1 MAKSFEWHFDDFMNK
16 LEAFS
21 LSSQF
26 SSKDAMAFDSDDSGK
41 VSLKMIQEFLSKERN
56 TVSSA
61 TSNATSTLSP
71 RSSSGATGGSHVKK
85 PQIMSNRPL
94 PS

>member
-1 MAKSFEWHFDDFMNK
+1 MAQSFEWNFEEFINK

-26 SSKDAMAFDSDDSGK
+26 NSKDSLTSDIDSTK
-41 VSLKMIQEFLSKERN
+41 ISLKMIQEFLSKERN
-56 TVSSA
+56 TTTLTMSA
-61 TSNATSTLSP
+61 MMSP
-71 RSSSGATGGSHVKK
+71 RSSFAASHQHAVKK
-85 PQIMSNRPL
+85 PQIIPNRPL